1 MHTIQ
6 IPVRYQETDM
16 MGIVYH
22 ANYLVYLEI
31 ARTELLRELGVEY
44 KDMEQAG
51 FVSPVT
57 NVSVDY
63 KKSVTFGDTVNVRVW
78 VDSYSKIRTVY
89 GYELTDQ
96 DGHLVGTAKTTHVVV
111 KQGDFKPVRLD
122 REFPEW
128 HEMYMRVMSPVS

>member
-63 KKSVTFGDTVNVRVW
+63 KKSVTFGDTVHVRVW

-96 DGHLVGTAKTTHVVV
+96 DEHLVGSAKTTHVVV

-128 HEMYMRVMSPVS
+128 HDMYMRVMSPVT

>member
-31 ARTELLRELGVEY
+31 ARTELLRQLGVGY

-57 NVSVDY
+57 NVTVDY

-96 DGHLVGTAKTTHVVV
+96 NNDLVGTAKTTHVVV
-111 KQGDFKPVRLD
+111 KRGDFKPIRLD
-122 REFPEW
+122 REFPAW
-128 HEMYMRVMSPVS
+128 HNMYLKVLSPVQ

>member
-22 ANYLVYLEI
+22 ANYLVYLEM
-31 ARTELLRELGVEY
+31 ARTELLRQLGVEY
-44 KDMEQAG
+44 KDMEEAG

-63 KKSVTFGDTVNVRVW
+63 KKSVTYGDTVHVRVW
-78 VDSYSKIRTVY
+78 VDSYSKVRTVY

-96 DGHLVGTAKTTHVVV
+96 DGHLVGSAKTTHVVV
-111 KQGDFKPVRLD
+111 KRGDFKPIRLD

-128 HEMYMRVMSPVS
+128 HDMYMRVMSPVL

>member
-63 KKSVTFGDTVNVRVW
+63 KKSVTFGTR
-78 VDSYSKIRTVY
+78 STSGYGSTAIRRF
-89 GYELTDQ
+89 GRSM
-96 DGHLVGTAKTTHVVV
+96 A
-111 KQGDFKPVRLD
+111 
-122 REFPEW
+122 
-128 HEMYMRVMSPVS
+128 MN

>member
-1 MHTIQ
+1 MYTIQ

-31 ARTELLRELGVEY
+31 ARTELLRHLGVEY
-44 KDMEQAG
+44 KDMEEAG

-57 NVSVDY
+57 NVSMDY
-63 KKSVTFGDTVNVRVW
+63 KRSVTFGDVVHVRVW
-78 VDSYSKIRTVY
+78 VEQYSRIRTIY

-96 DGHLVGTAKTTHVVV
+96 NGHLVGTATTTHVVV
-111 KQGDFKPVRLD
+111 KRGDFKPVRLD
-122 REFPEW
+122 REFPAW
-128 HEMYMRVMSPVS
+128 HEMYLSVTNPV

>member
-128 HEMYMRVMSPVS
+128 HEMYMRVVSPVS

>member
-1 MHTIQ
+1 VYTIQ

-31 ARTELLRELGVEY
+31 ARTELLRHLGVEY
-44 KDMEQAG
+44 KDMEEAG

-57 NVSVDY
+57 NVSMDY
-63 KKSVTFGDTVNVRVW
+63 KRSVTFGDVVHVRVW
-78 VDSYSKIRTVY
+78 VEQYSRIRTIY

-96 DGHLVGTAKTTHVVV
+96 DGHLVGTATTTHVVV
-111 KQGDFKPVRLD
+111 KRGDFKPVRLD
-122 REFPEW
+122 REFPAW
-128 HEMYMRVMSPVS
+128 HEMYLSVTNPV

>member
-31 ARTELLRELGVEY
+31 ARTELLRQLGVEY
-44 KDMEQAG
+44 KDMEEAG

-63 KKSVTFGDTVNVRVW
+63 KKSVTYGDTVHVRVW

-96 DGHLVGTAKTTHVVV
+96 SGNLVGTAKTTHVVV
-111 KQGDFKPVRLD
+111 KQGDFKPIRLD

-128 HEMYMRVMSPVS
+128 HAMYMRVMSPVS